1 MTATPPSSPNSPA
14 PSWAHSPDTHANSSS
29 VSTPAHATY
38 PASHADTGTR
48 PLDSDTH
55 PNHPLPPPLPTLT
68 GLAGWLNFDPLSPFI
83 AVLPLMFAPALLN
96 TPIPALLVCTAS
108 IPLMVLIHPARG
120 LIAAAFILL
129 FCGILTLS
137 MTHAIPLE
145 KVEPSPELFHLWGS
159 PITVNQLFFG
169 SKLGAKVGAILSL
182 AIVTGLLATPQDM
195 LRAVVQHLRIPYRI
209 PYAGIAAVSFVQ
221 QFREQHR
228 IIQEAHALRGSRWHL
243 PLIATPLRWVTSL
256 PALTASAVRHAER
269 VSMSMDSRA
278 FAAYRKRTEPRIL
291 RWRWRDTLLV
301 VTCWTL
307 AATILYFFSS
317 AGVTVHD
324 ASSEWI
330 GGLQ

>member
-1 MTATPPSSPNSPA
+1 MTSTPLSSPHSHTPSS
-14 PSWAHSPDTHANSSS
+14 AHSLDTELRGSSAS
-29 VSTPAHATY
+29 AAHSAGRTFHTGSTAHPLGSDA
-38 PASHADTGTR
+38 AS
-48 PLDSDTH
+48 
-55 PNHPLPPPLPTLT
+55 PLPPPLPRLK
-68 GLAGWLNFDPLSPFI
+68 GVAGWLNFDPLSPFI
-83 AVLPLMFAPALLN
+83 AVLPLMFAPTLLN
-96 TPIPALLVCTAS
+96 TPIPALLICAVS
-108 IPLMVLIHPARG
+108 IPLMVVIHPARG
-120 LIAAAFILL
+120 LIAATFILL

-228 IIQEAHALRGSRWHL
+228 IIQEAHALRGSRWRL

-278 FAAYRKRTEPRIL
+278 FAAYPKRREPRIL